1 MIFTGFSLVII
12 FLTYSSTFFFQN
24 KISVRIKI
32 VAIRALASRPTLTSS
47 ALATPALRA
56 MSVKRVS
63 AAAVTVLLLAVD
75 YMLDTCNN
83 DFEL

>member
-1 MIFTGFSLVII
+1 M
-12 FLTYSSTFFFQN
+12 
-24 KISVRIKI
+24 RIKT
-32 VAIRALASRPTLTSS
+32 VTIRALVTRLTRASS